1 MDRMTFL
8 FAAVLVAVVT
18 ALPVNLPARE
28 SKASSGLHEA
38 ELVLQQLFKSL
49 RKIDSEKSVQIL
61 GDSLAETLSAAL
73 LLPGAMM
80 YPFDSL
86 NLLGKVRSADGK
98 LRVFTYQLPG
108 GTEAQLYEGFVL
120 LLTEPDS
127 PAKVFRLRDISES
140 LEDPENTSLDKGD
153 WYGCLVYEIVEMDNY
168 PKSCYVL
175 LGYDPHGMFISRRI
189 VDILC
194 PEKNGTV
201 FGAPVFQMGNKLQH
215 RVIFEYSARAR
226 MTLRWSPKA
235 KMLIFDHLSPAKTSQ
250 SGNRQ
255 YYGPDFSYDALKPE
269 KGKWVLTEDVD
280 VRLGM

>member
-1 MDRMTFL
+1 MNRMTVF
-8 FAAVLVAVVT
+8 FAVVWMAAVT
-18 ALPVNLPARE
+18 ALPGNIAARE
-28 SKASSGLHEA
+28 SIASSGLHEA
-38 ELVLQQLFKSL
+38 ELVLQQLLQSL
-49 RKIDSEKSVQIL
+49 RKAGPDKSIQIL
-61 GDSLAETLSAAL
+61 ADSLAETLSAAL
-73 LLPGAMM
+73 LLPGAMN

-98 LRVFTYQLPG
+98 LRVFTYPLPSG
-108 GTEAQLYEGFVL
+108 PEAQVYEGFVL
-120 LLTEPDS
+120 LLTKPDS

-140 LEDPENTSLDKGD
+140 LADPENTSLAEGD
-153 WYGCLVYEIVEMDNY
+153 WYGCLVYEIVEMTNY
-168 PKSCYVL
+168 PKTCYVL

-194 PEKNGTV
+194 PEENGTV

-235 KMLIFDHLSPAKTSQ
+235 KMLIFDHLSPAKPSQ
-250 SGNRQ
+250 LGNRQ

-269 KGKWVLTEDVD
+269 KGKWVLAEDVD
-280 VRLGM
+280 VRIGM